1 MIEENQI
8 DSEKVQ
14 NNELDQYLKEFCLKN
29 KDCNDIIQWWDVN

>member
-14 NNELDQYLKEFCLKN
+14 NNELDQYLKEFYLKN
-29 KDCNDIIQWWDVN
+29 KDCNDIIQ